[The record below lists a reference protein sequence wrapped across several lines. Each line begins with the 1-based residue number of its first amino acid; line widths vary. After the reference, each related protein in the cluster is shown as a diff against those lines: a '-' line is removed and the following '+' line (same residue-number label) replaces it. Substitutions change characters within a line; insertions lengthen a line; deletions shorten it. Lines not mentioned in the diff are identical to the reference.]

1 MENNLYV
8 NNFCGNRQTVMAPN
22 IHLAASLAAE
32 AGSVARLVAMNAM
45 IRRQEERQS
54 PQERMTNHQEVLS
67 TRPSISVSASTSS
80 GETFDEVSR
89 ARSTLL

>member
-1 MENNLYV
+1 
-8 NNFCGNRQTVMAPN
+8 MAPN

-45 IRRQEERQS
+45 IRREEEQETPQGKTTNHREASSTRQS
-54 PQERMTNHQEVLS
+54 
-67 TRPSISVSASTSS
+67 ISASASTRSS
-80 GETFDEVSR
+80 EGLGEVSR